1 MTPCGGG
8 GGSLGPA
15 QIWLGVVILEKL
27 QNVCTVD
34 GQGVTHVPEAF
45 LGTQGQCRAFSNRWD
60 CSRELLS
67 VQSQSA
73 RTDDSDESIMDVK
86 EGQGFLIPR
95 VRSGDG
101 LVQSTS
107 TNQALCPHLL

>member
-1 MTPCGGG
+1 M
-8 GGSLGPA
+8 
-15 QIWLGVVILEKL
+15 
-27 QNVCTVD
+27 CTVD

-45 LGTQGQCRAFSNRWD
+45 LGMQGQCRAFSNRRD

-67 VQSQSA
+67 AQSQSA
-73 RTDDSDESIMDVK
+73 RTDDSDESTMDVK
-86 EGQGFLIPR
+86 EGQGFLILR

-107 TNQALCPHLL
+107 TNQALCPRLL